1 MAAYIVAV
9 VNIKDQKPYGEYAAL
24 APAAVQK
31 YGGRFLA
38 RGGIN
43 EVLEGGL
50 GANRVVVTEFPSAE
64 KAKAFYNSPEYQSA
78 RQKRVGA
85 ADFTMMLCDGV

>member
-1 MAAYIVAV
+1 MAAYIVAI
-9 VNIKDQKPYGEYAAL
+9 VNIKDAARYQDYAVL
-24 APAAVQK
+24 VPAAIEK

-43 EVLEGGL
+43 TLIEGGL
-50 GANRVVVTEFPSAE
+50 GANRVVVAEFPSADQ
-64 KAKAFYNSPEYQSA
+64 AKAFYASPEYQAA
-78 RQKRVGA
+78 RQKRIGA

>member
-1 MAAYIVAV
+1 MPAYIVAV
-9 VNIKDQKPYGEYAAL
+9 VNIKDPKPYGDYAEL

-43 EVLEGGL
+43 TVLEGGL
-50 GANRVVVTEFPSAE
+50 GANRVVVTEFPTAE
-64 KAKAFYNSPEYQSA
+64 KAKQFYNSPEYQAA
-78 RQKRVGA
+78 RQKRIGA